1 MAMPHAKSGDVIDV
15 RPLGPTFAAARS
27 VTLVKSDSLEV
38 IRLVVPTT
46 KEIAPHK
53 TKGEVAIHCLEGSV
67 GILVNGVTQILEA
80 GQLMYLAAGELHA
93 VRGMTDA
100 SLLVTILLRESPA
113 ASGRL

>member
-1 MAMPHAKSGDVIDV
+1 
-15 RPLGPTFAAARS
+15 
-27 VTLVKSDSLEV
+27 
-38 IRLVVPTT
+38 
-46 KEIAPHK
+46 
-53 TKGEVAIHCLEGSV
+53 V

>member
-1 MAMPHAKSGDVIDV
+1 MAMPHAESGDLIDL
-15 RPLGPTFAAARS
+15 RPLGPALAVAKTA
-27 VTLVKSDSLEV
+27 TLVKTDTLEV
-38 IRLVVPTT
+38 IRLVVPAT

-53 TKGEVAIHCLEGSV
+53 TNGEVTIHCLEGSV
-67 GILVNGVTQILEA
+67 GILVNGVTQILDA